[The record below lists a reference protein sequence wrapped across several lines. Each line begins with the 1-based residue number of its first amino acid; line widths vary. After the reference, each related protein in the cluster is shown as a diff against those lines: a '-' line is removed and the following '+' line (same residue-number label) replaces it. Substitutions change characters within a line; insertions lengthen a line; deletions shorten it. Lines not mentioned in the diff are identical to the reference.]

1 MRKDSELTVITRAKE
16 LSLYILAVTDKSP
29 KKFRFTLVSRL
40 QNYALEILEDLFLAN
55 EIPLDGK
62 RAGDTERRRG
72 YQREAM
78 AELRLLGYIAMI
90 ARESICILPKQYVVI
105 EQKIVETQRLLYAW
119 VRSDN
124 KRLMS

>member
-62 RAGDTERRRG
+62 RAGDTERRRE

-90 ARESICILPKQYVVI
+90 ARESICILTKQYIVI

-119 VRSDN
+119 VKSDD

>member
-1 MRKDSELTVITRAKE
+1 MKKDSELTVITRAKE

-40 QNYALEILEDLFLAN
+40 QDYGLEILEKLFLAN
-55 EIPLDGK
+55 EIPLDRK
-62 RAGDTERRRG
+62 KTGDTERRRK

-78 AELRLLGYIAMI
+78 TELRLLGYIAMI
-90 ARESICILPKQYVVI
+90 ARESLCILPKQYVVI

-119 VRSDN
+119 VKSDD